1 MSKNFDD
8 FKNSTYATL
17 KTTISGDVNV
27 VLGIIET
34 LLQAQAKDLEK
45 TFTNQKIN
53 DLLKRIDELES
64 QVDEL
69 SKQHH
74 LIPSQIFLVFFEFY
88 Q

>member
-1 MSKNFDD
+1 MSKEFDV

-17 KTTISGDVNV
+17 KTMISGDVNV

-34 LLQAQAKDLEK
+34 LLQTQAKDLEK
-45 TFTNQKIN
+45 TFTSQKIN

-69 SKQHH
+69 SK
-74 LIPSQIFLVFFEFY
+74 
-88 Q
+88 

>member
-1 MSKNFDD
+1 MSKEFDV

-17 KTTISGDVNV
+17 KTMISGDVNV

-34 LLQAQAKDLEK
+34 LLQTQAKDLEK
-45 TFTNQKIN
+45 TFTSQKIN

-74 LIPSQIFLVFFEFY
+74 LISAQSPLAQFEFS

>member
-8 FKNSTYATL
+8 YKNSTYATL
-17 KTTISGDVNV
+17 KTMISGDVNI

-34 LLQAQAKDLEK
+34 LLQAQAKDLEN

-69 SKQHH
+69 SK
-74 LIPSQIFLVFFEFY
+74 
-88 Q
+88 

>member
-8 FKNSTYATL
+8 FKNSTYTTL

-69 SKQHH
+69 SK
-74 LIPSQIFLVFFEFY
+74 
-88 Q
+88 

>member
-1 MSKNFDD
+1 MSKDFDA

-17 KTTISGDVNV
+17 KTMISGDVNI

-45 TFTNQKIN
+45 KFTNRKID
-53 DLLKRIDELES
+53 DLMKRVAELES

-69 SKQHH
+69 SN
-74 LIPSQIFLVFFEFY
+74 
-88 Q
+88 

>member
-1 MSKNFDD
+1 MSKSFDD

-45 TFTNQKIN
+45 TFTNPKIN
-53 DLLKRIDELES
+53 YLLKRIDELVS
-64 QVDEL
+64 QFVDL
-69 SKQHH
+69 S
-74 LIPSQIFLVFFEFY
+74 
-88 Q
+88 